1 MVLKSLLSPVFIAPA
16 TMAALPAVNI
26 LLRIGYPI
34 ASASAAIFIAIHAGF
49 AVTLLVGVFCYLVA
63 MLLLGRMRVR

>member
-34 ASASAAIFIAIHAGF
+34 ASASAAIFIAIQVALGIGLG
-49 AVTLLVGVFCYLVA
+49 LLCPRLPTGGAEKIL
-63 MLLLGRMRVR
+63 